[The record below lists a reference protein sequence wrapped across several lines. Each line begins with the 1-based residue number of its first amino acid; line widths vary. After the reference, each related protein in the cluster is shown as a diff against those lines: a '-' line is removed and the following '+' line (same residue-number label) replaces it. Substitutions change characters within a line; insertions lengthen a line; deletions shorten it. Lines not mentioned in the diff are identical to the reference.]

1 MRKHDENDGHCIELG
16 WMCVPLVVESYAG
29 LGESKHVMLSL
40 FARHEAILTNSPK
53 SEVLCDLFGRLSFI
67 LIQSNARAI
76 VARPGLV
83 LDQEVDLE

>member
-1 MRKHDENDGHCIELG
+1 MTKMMVNALNSAG
-16 WMCVPLVVESYAG
+16 CVPPLLLNLTVF
-29 LGESKHVMLSL
+29 GESKHVMLSL

-53 SEVLCDLFGRLSFI
+53 SEVLCDLFCRLSFI